1 MSITF
6 SVAPKKD
13 PRNQTAAP
21 KYYAVAKSA
30 GRADTNAV
38 AKEIAR
44 MSTVS
49 TADTMAMLE
58 AFLTVV
64 PDQLADGKIVELG
77 EFGTFRISISSDG
90 ADTADKVSADSITDV
105 RVIFNPG
112 KRFEDV
118 LATLKFQKEA

>member
-21 KYYAVAKSA
+21 KYYAVAKSTS
-30 GRADTNAV
+30 RADTNAV

-64 PDQLADGKIVELG
+64 PDQLADGKIVAMG